1 MGIGSLAGDNGLNGS
16 AALGPFGG
24 TEGLKQ
30 TVNGIIQRVQQLAQ
44 RVRTQASDTASNT
57 PSDPSQQLAG
67 SLSQLRGILQ
77 RITTATAGAGQ
88 ENGGG
93 QGGARNDLQNI
104 AQQVIDALRQQG
116 VQTPRSTTGFPK
128 DDVFQPSPAAH
139 SPLQQARMRE
149 LSQALHLDPKA
160 VRSALQN
167 GASVPHLATQQ
178 GISMKDLQV
187 RLESQLKANYPG
199 ASSALRA
206 RIAQRMVN
214 GPRNAE
220 NGTGLPK
227 NYPSYPARLVQQG
240 TYAA

>member
-24 TEGLKQ
+24 TQGLKQ

-44 RVRTQASDTASNT
+44 QVRTQASGTADT

-104 AQQVIDALRQQG
+104 AQQVVDTLRQQG
-116 VQTPRSTTGFPK
+116 VRTPRSATGFPK
-128 DDVFQPSPAAH
+128 DDVFQPSQAAH

-149 LSQALHLDPKA
+149 LSQALHLDPNA
-160 VRSALQN
+160 VRSAFQN

-178 GISMKDLQV
+178 GISMKDLQL

-214 GPRNAE
+214 GPRNTE
-220 NGTGLPK
+220 NGTGLSK